1 MTRQSAAVDVAA
13 LARAYEQGASL
24 RRCGTEFGVSAPV
37 VARLLRAQQVTI
49 RPAHGRRVRADPDEV
64 ARAYQAGQ
72 TLIQCAAA
80 FGISPPTAGRLLRAA
95 GVTPRAAHR
104 RRAEVDPA
112 DLARAYQG
120 LGLAACAAKFGVSTR
135 VVRLLLVAQGVQIR
149 PSGVHIQ
156 SALPVV
162 TPASETYMCSRPGG
176 GLR

>member
-24 RRCGTEFGVSAPV
+24 RRCGTEFGISAPV
-37 VARLLRAQQVTI
+37 VARLLREQQVTI
-49 RPAHGRRVRADPDEV
+49 RPAHGRRVRADPAEI

-72 TLIQCAAA
+72 TLTQCAAA
-80 FGISPPTAGRLLRAA
+80 HAISPPTVARLLRVA
-95 GVTPRAAHR
+95 GVTPREAHR

-112 DLARAYQG
+112 DLARAYQDH
-120 LGLAACAAKFGVSTR
+120 GLAACAAKFGISAR
-135 VVRLLLVAQGVQIR
+135 VVRRLLVAQGVQIR

-162 TPASETYMCSRPGG
+162 TPISETCMCSRPGG